1 MRTLITYIMVFPK
14 RSAFV
19 LIALLL
25 AGVAEALSLTA
36 LLPLLSIAV
45 GESIDSNIGKFVVEI
60 LHQTGIE
67 PALETILLVIVG
79 GMFIKG
85 AILLLTNQ
93 QVGYTVAHVATA
105 LRLNL
110 IEALLASRWQYYLR
124 QPVGALANSIATEA
138 YRAANG
144 FEHSV
149 NVLALAI
156 EVIVYSLV
164 ALFISWEA
172 TLGSL
177 VIGMILFVVLH
188 RLVRATRRAGA
199 KQTQLLRHLLTY
211 LSDVLG
217 SVKSLKA
224 MARDNVADAILHEQ
238 TQQLEKATRK
248 EVTNRAALL
257 ALQEPI
263 LAALTASGLYLALVI
278 WNLSLPEVMVM
289 VFLLTRILG
298 LLNKTQRRYQQLTVQ
313 ESAYWALRNAAEE
326 ARAEAERTTG
336 TLTPT
341 LEQGL
346 SLRHIA
352 FSYERKSIF
361 KDLNIEIP
369 VKSFTAVIGSSGV
382 GKSTLLD
389 LLCGLAEPKSG
400 EILIDGIT
408 LHNIDLRQWRHMIGY
423 VSQDTVLLHDTILNN
438 IIVGEP
444 TIHADDAERALR
456 QAGAWDFVSTFPDGI
471 HTIVGERGGLLSG
484 GQRQRIAIARALAH
498 QPKLLLLDEPTSAL
512 DPESERIICETLQKL
527 AQAFTII
534 AVSHQPAVIK
544 AADRVFI
551 LSDGKAELLSD
562 NITSTTQATTDQDNV
577 RIEQEM
583 T

>member
-25 AGVAEALSLTA
+25 AGIAEALSLTA

-45 GESIDSNIGKFVVEI
+45 GESTDSNIGKFIVEI
-60 LHQTGIE
+60 LHQVGIE
-67 PALETILLVIVG
+67 PELEAILLVIVG

-85 AILLLTNQ
+85 AILLLTNR

-124 QPVGALANSIATEA
+124 QPVGALSNSIATEA

-156 EVIVYSLV
+156 EVVVYSLV

-177 VIGMILFVVLH
+177 VIGTILFVVLH

-313 ESAYWALRNAAEE
+313 ESAYWALRSAADE
-326 ARAEAERTTG
+326 AQAEAERTTG

-341 LEQGL
+341 LEQGI

-352 FSYERKSIF
+352 FSYEKKSIF
-361 KDLNIEIP
+361 RDLNLEIP

-400 EILIDGIT
+400 EILIDGVA
-408 LHNIDLRQWRHMIGY
+408 LHTIDLRQWRHMIGY

-438 IIVGEP
+438 ILVGEP
-444 TIHADDAERALR
+444 AIGIEDAERALR
-456 QAGAWDFVSTFPDGI
+456 QAGAWEFVSTFPEEI
-471 HTIVGERGGLLSG
+471 HTVVGERGGLLSG

-498 QPKLLLLDEPTSAL
+498 QPRLLLLDEPTSAL
-512 DPESERIICETLQKL
+512 DPESERIICATLQKL
-527 AQAFTII
+527 AQEFTIVT
-534 AVSHQPAVIK
+534 VSHQPAVIN

-562 NITSTTQATTDQDNV
+562 TISDNAPISSPQDGLTSGTETS
-577 RIEQEM
+577 
-583 T
+583 

>member
-1 MRTLITYIMVFPK
+1 MHTLITYIMVFPR

-19 LIALLL
+19 LVALLL

-36 LLPLLSIAV
+36 LLPLISIAV
-45 GESIDSNIGKFVVEI
+45 GETDDSKIGRFMAQTLEQVGIAPTID
-60 LHQTGIE
+60 
-67 PALETILLVIVG
+67 AILLIIVG

-85 AILLLTNQ
+85 IILLLTNR

-105 LRLNL
+105 LRLDL

-124 QPVGALANSIATEA
+124 QPVGSLANSVATEA

-156 EVIVYSLV
+156 QVVVHAVV
-164 ALFISWEA
+164 ALFISWQA

-177 VIGMILFVVLH
+177 LIGIVLFIALH
-188 RLVRATRRAGA
+188 RLVRATRRAGT
-199 KQTQLLRHLLTY
+199 KQTHLLRHLLSY

-238 TQQLEKATRK
+238 SIQLEKATRK
-248 EVTNRAALL
+248 EVISRAALL

-263 LAALTASGLYLALVI
+263 LAALTASGLYIALVV

-313 ESAYWALRNAAEE
+313 ESAYWALRTAAED
-326 ARAEAERTTG
+326 ARAAAERATG
-336 TLTPT
+336 TITPT
-341 LEQGL
+341 LQQGI
-346 SLRHIA
+346 SLRHVA
-352 FSYERKSIF
+352 FDYDRKQIF
-361 KDLNIEIP
+361 QDLNIEIP
-369 VKSFTAVIGSSGV
+369 VKSFTAIIGSSGV

-400 EILIDGIT
+400 EILIDGVP
-408 LHNIDLRQWRHMIGY
+408 LHNIDLRQWRHLIGY
-423 VSQDTVLLHDTILNN
+423 VSQDTVLLHDTILSNTL
-438 IIVGEP
+438 VGAP
-444 TIHADDAERALR
+444 TLTTEDAERALK
-456 QAGAWDFVSTFPDGI
+456 QAGAWDFISSFPEGI
-471 HTIVGERGGLLSG
+471 QTVVGERGGMLSG

-498 QPKLLLLDEPTSAL
+498 QPLLLLLDEPTSAL
-512 DPESERIICETLQKL
+512 DPQSEQLICETLKKL
-527 AQAFTII
+527 AEDYTIVT
-534 AVSHQPAVIK
+534 VSHQPAVIN

-551 LSDGKAELLSD
+551 LSDGQADLLT
-562 NITSTTQATTDQDNV
+562 NAPK
-577 RIEQEM
+577 
-583 T
+583 